1 MFSCFKNDAALLI
14 DGLAYFSKR
23 VNSMIGL
30 NMSALF
36 GINGVS
42 LRRAEIYVNKSRGI
56 NCSYDL
62 KDTKKWPLGRY
73 ILDLLKSNEDNV

>member
-1 MFSCFKNDAALLI
+1 
-14 DGLAYFSKR
+14 
-23 VNSMIGL
+23 MIGL

-73 ILDLLKSNEDNV
+73 ILDLLKSNEDNVWISFKILNIKLFIQYLIYI